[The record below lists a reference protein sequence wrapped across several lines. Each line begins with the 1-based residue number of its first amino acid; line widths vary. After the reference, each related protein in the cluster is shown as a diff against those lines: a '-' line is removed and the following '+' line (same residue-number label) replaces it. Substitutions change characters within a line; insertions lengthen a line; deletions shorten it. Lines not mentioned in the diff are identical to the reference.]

1 MVVALNSLVASRTLA
16 QRVDVAFAR
25 ATTTHSL
32 LNEPTGP
39 VLSLGL
45 PLYKRLG
52 ASFSAGWLRGT
63 STGIG
68 VVCGGL
74 INPDRCPTEPFDQ
87 TGHLF
92 VVGLGATV
100 RLLSTSFIRL
110 SGRPEV
116 IFANARSHTEGRNTT
131 NTLSAERQHVGVSI
145 GGDLGIYP
153 SRRLPL
159 GLLIGGAH
167 ARVRPPTQI
176 LVADGY
182 NPFQY
187 RWFSVN
193 TLTVGATMDWERVGL
208 GR

>member
-1 MVVALNSLVASRTLA
+1 MNFRSSGAAMVVALNALVASRTLA

-39 VLSLGL
+39 VLSLGM

-52 ASFSAGWLRGT
+52 ASFSGGWLRGT

-92 VVGLGATV
+92 VVGLGANV

-110 SGRPEV
+110 SGRP
-116 IFANARSHTEGRNTT
+116 
-131 NTLSAERQHVGVSI
+131 
-145 GGDLGIYP
+145 
-153 SRRLPL
+153 
-159 GLLIGGAH
+159 
-167 ARVRPPTQI
+167 
-176 LVADGY
+176 
-182 NPFQY
+182 
-187 RWFSVN
+187 
-193 TLTVGATMDWERVGL
+193 
-208 GR
+208 